1 MSHLPVPPST
11 HSSALCPR
19 PLTQDRLPNTLF
31 LLNTQCRCVSVSG
44 ERAGAAA
51 CTDAVV
57 MPQFTRI
64 FAVVALASVGFVA
77 AEYSG
82 SLVDDIPAAAQAY
95 IKELTDAAK
104 VNARSDSGHG
114 MKPVERGTTGD
125 CSVGAPKCCNQ
136 VINNSGE
143 KKTLAGLLGLNDVIG
158 NIGLNCANI
167 PINAVGAA
175 VSASNFCKSS
185 PVVSVGLWWWG
196 PLNRLL
202 TLVCPAVLH
211 QRDPERPRQP
221 GMHFAPPQLST
232 RLARLPP
239 HIMTRVHHERRPW
252 TRRG

>member
-1 MSHLPVPPST
+1 MQVRVGVVEEGQGRHYM
-11 HSSALCPR
+11 
-19 PLTQDRLPNTLF
+19 LTP
-31 LLNTQCRCVSVSG
+31 
-44 ERAGAAA
+44 
-51 CTDAVV
+51 VV

-64 FAVVALASVGFVA
+64 FAVVALASVGLVA
-77 AEYSG
+77 ADYSG

-104 VNARSDSGHG
+104 INARSDNGRG

-136 VINNSGE
+136 VINDNKE
-143 KKTLAGLLGLNDVIG
+143 KKTLAGLLGVNDVIG

-185 PVVSVGLWWWG
+185 PVVSVGHWWWG
-196 PLNRLL
+196 AVNRLL

-221 GMHFAPPQLST
+221 GMHLAPPQLST

-239 HIMTRVHHERRPW
+239 HIMTWVHHERRPW